1 MEEEELD
8 NCYKPNLVCTILM
21 FISYLILYSISMIV
35 CELYPDIYNN
45 PFLFIMIKYVFGTTH
60 HSIVPLVIM
69 VTRPELRDLIKVPFT
84 IIITNLSIYL
94 DRLFSRKVE
103 VLKANLRT

>member
-1 MEEEELD
+1 MLSISPMEEEELD

-21 FISYLILYSISMIV
+21 FISYLVLYTISMIV

-60 HSIVPLVIM
+60 HSITPLVIM
-69 VTRPELRDLIKVPFT
+69 VTRPELRDLIKVGF
-84 IIITNLSIYL
+84 IIK
-94 DRLFSRKVE
+94 FHHHKV
-103 VLKANLRT
+103 TH